1 MWESCLILLNHCIHF
16 ISREGVQILL
26 ATLLG
31 GVIGLE
37 RELKGKPAGLR
48 TTILICLGST
58 LFMMLSAK
66 VAQMAGSQG
75 ADPAR
80 IASGIVTGIGFLG
93 AGSIFRSEG
102 TVQGL
107 TSAATIWVV
116 GALGLAIGC
125 GHYILA
131 IGVTII
137 LLLILSVLVR
147 LECYISDKCKTKIEK

>member
-1 MWESCLILLNHCIHF
+1 MWHECYQFMMH
-16 ISREGVQILL
+16 EGFQLFMAI
-26 ATLLG
+26 LLG
-31 GVIGLE
+31 GLIGFE

-58 LFMMLSAK
+58 LFMMLSEK
-66 VAQMAGSQG
+66 VAMMAGSPS
-75 ADPAR
+75 ADPTR

-102 TVQGL
+102 AIQGM

-125 GHYILA
+125 GHYVLA
-131 IGVTII
+131 VGVTLI
-137 LLLILSVLVR
+137 LLLVLSVLGRV
-147 LECYISDKCKTKIEK
+147 ECYISDKCKTKIPEK

>member
-1 MWESCLILLNHCIHF
+1 MWQSCITILNHCLLF
-16 ISREGVQILL
+16 ISNEGVQIFL
-26 ATLLG
+26 AVLLG
-31 GVIGLE
+31 GLIGLE

-58 LFMMLSAK
+58 LFMMLSSK
-66 VAQMAGSQG
+66 VAQMAGSQE

-93 AGSIFRSEG
+93 AGSIFRGEG

-125 GHYILA
+125 GHYVLA

-137 LLLILSVLVR
+137 ILLILSVLGR
-147 LECYISDKCKTKIEK
+147 LECYISNKCKTKIEK